1 MITTSFLIEFLITG
15 SQVAF
20 WLILIFLS
28 IFGIDWFVFEKIKGS
43 EIIAFVLAL
52 PIVYPIGIFV
62 DDLAGILLGMWER
75 KIRKKYFPNKYPSVV
90 KLLIVAKNEWL
101 AAIFDHHVTIIRLSR
116 ATALNFLII
125 TIVLPIFILTRLE
138 SIFGASTW
146 RVAALGLVTCALIT
160 IFALWS
166 WRHITDILW
175 KELKPAFELFPEEGG
190 IESNSEDR
198 KNIS

>member
-15 SQVAF
+15 FQVAI

-62 DDLAGILLGMWER
+62 DDLAGILLDKWNR
-75 KIRKKYFPNKYPSVV
+75 RIREKHFPGKYPSVV
-90 KLLIVAKNEWL
+90 KLLVVAKNEWL

-125 TIVLPIFILTRLE
+125 TIVLPIFILTRLD

-146 RVAALGLVTCALIT
+146 RVAALGLVTSALIT

-166 WRHITDILW
+166 WQHITNILL
-175 KELKPAFELFPEEGG
+175 EQLKPAFELFPQAGV
-190 IESNSEDR
+190 IESSSEDQE
-198 KNIS
+198 KIP